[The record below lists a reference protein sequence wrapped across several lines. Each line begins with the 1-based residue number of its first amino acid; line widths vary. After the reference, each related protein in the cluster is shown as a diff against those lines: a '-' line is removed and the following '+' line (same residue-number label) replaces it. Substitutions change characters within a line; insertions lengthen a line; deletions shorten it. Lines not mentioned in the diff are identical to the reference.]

1 MDLVSLGC
9 FLIVNLGLA
18 ALSGY
23 YLGKTKLLDKNG
35 GRLTG
40 WLRSLCGIAI
50 FGIISI
56 IGTLSAVDVNGV
68 IMNNRDSAPV
78 SAGLY
83 FGPVIGVGAAAVSAL
98 FQLTQGGITMIPC
111 SLGTFFAGCIAAAAG
126 YYFRDR
132 PSLWLAALIGVAA
145 VLVHSV
151 LVILLSEGGSSV
163 GWQIVMETPA
173 AAGYGIVVII
183 SIMLFSWL
191 YRAAQERTE

>member
-1 MDLVSLGC
+1 MEFAVLGL
-9 FLIVNLGLA
+9 FLIINLGLA

-23 YLGKTKLLDKNG
+23 YLGKTRLLDREG

-40 WLRSLCGIAI
+40 WLRNICGIII
-50 FGIISI
+50 FGVISI
-56 IGTLSAVDVNGV
+56 IGTLSMIELNGV

-83 FGPVIGVGAAAVSAL
+83 FGPVIGVGAAALSAL
-98 FQLTQGGITMIPC
+98 FRVTQGGVTMIPC

-132 PSLWLAALIGVAA
+132 PSIWLAALIGVVA

-151 LVILLSEGGSSV
+151 LVIFLSEGGIAA
-163 GWQIVMETPA
+163 GWHIVMETPA
-173 AAGYGIVVII
+173 AAGYGVTVII
-183 SIMLFSWL
+183 SIILFSWTYRL
-191 YRAAQERTE
+191 AKERAA

>member
-1 MDLVSLGC
+1 MDPVSLGC

-83 FGPVIGVGAAAVSAL
+83 FGPVIGVGAAAV
-98 FQLTQGGITMIPC
+98 
-111 SLGTFFAGCIAAAAG
+111 AG

-151 LVILLSEGGSSV
+151 LVILLSEGEISV